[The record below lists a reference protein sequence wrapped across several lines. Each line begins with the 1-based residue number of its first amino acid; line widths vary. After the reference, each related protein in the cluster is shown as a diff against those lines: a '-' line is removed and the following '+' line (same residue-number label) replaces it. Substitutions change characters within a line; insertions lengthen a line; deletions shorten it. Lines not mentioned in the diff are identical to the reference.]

1 MQLRARGPVAGG
13 RAGRAAACGWASE
26 KRLRAHGRARGAPVR
41 GPRAGLPA
49 CGDLAFAPPP
59 PGGAPEPF
67 PLEAR
72 EALVIVSHRRDL
84 GPDSTRRAAHGRGAR
99 SLCPAVPRPS
109 SRRGR
114 HHRVQHGRGVPAVEV
129 GVHEAGPSEG
139 GAGPRALSL
148 PGPHV
153 RPADLLLGAWRP
165 PRPTRGLSG
174 QGAWRG
180 EAQGPGAASPRPR
193 PHRQAGG
200 EGG

>member
-1 MQLRARGPVAGG
+1 M
-13 RAGRAAACGWASE
+13 AGRRRSVCEPTGEPAEPPCGV
-26 KRLRAHGRARGAPVR
+26 PVR
-41 GPRAGLPA
+41 GRHAGPPA

-72 EALVIVSHRRDL
+72 EALVIVSHGRDL

-114 HHRVQHGRGVPAVEV
+114 HLRVQHGRGVPAVEV

-153 RPADLLLGAWRP
+153 QPADLLLGAWGP